1 MLRRMRGVNTSDTD
15 LRAAVS
21 SARPVLLVGTTACAH
36 QDGAVLSQTAAS
48 GQSWVP
54 VCREAHL

>member
-1 MLRRMRGVNTSDTD
+1 MLRRMRGVNTSDAD

-21 SARPVLLVGTTACAH
+21 PARPVLLVGPTACA
-36 QDGAVLSQTAAS
+36 QDGAVFSQAAAG